1 MPDSAAGD
9 SRHRVRRVNVQN
21 MAAQRI
27 LVTIAGSVP
36 QPPGLVRRL
45 EAAAATGEA
54 DPVALDHDLNG
65 VDIVSDGESDRTG
78 YRGQHPGP

>member
-1 MPDSAAGD
+1 M
-9 SRHRVRRVNVQN
+9 
-21 MAAQRI
+21 
-27 LVTIAGSVP
+27 P

-45 EAAAATGEA
+45 EAAATGEA